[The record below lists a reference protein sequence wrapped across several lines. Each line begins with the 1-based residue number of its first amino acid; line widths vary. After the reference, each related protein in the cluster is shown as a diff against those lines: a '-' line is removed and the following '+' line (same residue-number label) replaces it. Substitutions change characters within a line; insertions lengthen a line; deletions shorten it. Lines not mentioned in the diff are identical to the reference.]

1 MEPAAA
7 AFGVKL
13 QYLDVENSK
22 DIESV
27 FRAAT
32 KGRADAVLV
41 VQSPVFN
48 SQRAQIAELAVK
60 SGSRWHTP
68 DENLSKTAGS

>member
-1 MEPAAA
+1 
-7 AFGVKL
+7 VKL
-13 QYLDVENSK
+13 QYIDVENPK

-41 VQSPVFN
+41 LQSPVFN
-48 SQRAQIAELAVK
+48 SQRAQIAELAIK
-60 SGSRWHTP
+60 SRLP
-68 DENLSKTAGS
+68 AAYP